1 MKTTENSALQI
12 KGLAKTYD
20 NSFQALK
27 GIDLKVSQGDFFAL
41 LGPNGA
47 GKSTTIGVICSLVR
61 KTSGSLKIFGIDIDQ
76 DFSAAKQ
83 YVGVVPQEFNFNQ
96 FEKPI
101 DILVTQAGY
110 YGIPAPVATERAHK
124 YLKMDEFFFSCKVL

>member
-83 YVGVVPQEFNFNQ
+83 YVGVEPQ
-96 FEKPI
+96 
-101 DILVTQAGY
+101 
-110 YGIPAPVATERAHK
+110 
-124 YLKMDEFFFSCKVL
+124 